1 MTATDIK
8 TARKTLGLTQ
18 AGLAERTGLSVD
30 SIRSYEQGQRSVSKI
45 AGICIEMLLK
55 EADRENNK

>member
-18 AGLAERTGLSVD
+18 AGLAERIGMSVD
-30 SIRSYEQGQRSVSKI
+30 TIRAYEQGARPVSKI
-45 AGICIEMLLK
+45 AATFITAIVK
-55 EADRENNK
+55 QEAEGA